1 MTFPIWLLAAIVL
14 TNAIILARMDKVPES
29 KIDAL
34 INVVLMLSALYGFL
48 RLLPE
53 YLGAL

>member
-14 TNAIILARMDKVPES
+14 MNAIILAKMDKVPES